1 MAYEKLA
8 QNIIQNVGGKDNILS
23 VVHCTTRLRFK
34 LKDESKVKTE
44 QLKETDGVITV
55 VRSGGQYQVV
65 IGNHVPDVYNTL
77 AKIGGFEASGQVA
90 DDYVDQQ
97 NMSLLDRFIDLIS
110 GIFQPIL
117 GPLCA
122 AGMIKGLT
130 AMCAS
135 LGWLSQTSGTY
146 IVLYAIGDG
155 FFYFLPIIL
164 GLTAARKFKLDPF
177 VAVAIGAA
185 MTYPSIVSLGDSNVL
200 YTLFENTFIRSEI
213 HSTFLGIPMIAINYT
228 STVIPVIC
236 AVWFAA
242 KVEKWC
248 RSFIPT
254 VVKTFLVPF
263 VTLLITVPLT
273 FLVIGPVASWIGDL
287 LAFISQGIYN
297 LSPIIAGLLM
307 GAFWQVFV
315 IFGVHWGFVAVALAN
330 VGSQGFDS
338 ILSLSLAASFAQTGV
353 VLAIL
358 FQTKDPKLKGIAF
371 PAFISGIFG
380 VTEPAIYGVTLPR
393 KRPFILSCIAA
404 SLGGGIIGAFG
415 TKFFIMAGMGV
426 FSIPSAISPK
436 NGIDLSV
443 YGLMLAMALALV
455 AGFFLQLF
463 FGKKSVLEA
472 KAAATAQKITATA
485 EEAKQVANQTS
496 SPAPE
501 TYNQKTTLVS
511 PLTGEVI
518 PLTQSEDEVFASGA
532 MGQGVALVPTSGQV
546 LAPADSTVA
555 LVFPT
560 GHALGLKT
568 ETGAEILIHIG
579 MDTVQLEGKYFK
591 TLVQKGQK
599 VKVGEPLVEFD
610 LEAIKKAG
618 YSVTTPIIV
627 TNTKAYHAVTPA
639 KFGPITAGELLL
651 KLN

>member
-1 MAYEKLA
+1 MAYERLA

-34 LKDESKVKTE
+34 LKDEAKVKLE

-77 AKIGGFEASGQVA
+77 TKIGGFETAEQVA

-164 GLTAARKFKLDPF
+164 GLTAAKKFKLDPF
-177 VAVAIGAA
+177 TAVAIGAA
-185 MTYPSIVSLGDSNVL
+185 MTYPTIVSLGDSNVL
-200 YTLFENTFIRSEI
+200 YTLFKNTFIQSEI

-263 VTLLITVPLT
+263 TTLLITVPLT

-297 LSPIIAGLLM
+297 FSPIFAGLLM
-307 GAFWQVFV
+307 GAFWQIFV

-330 VGSQGFDS
+330 VGSQGSDP

-358 FQTKDPKLKGIAF
+358 FQTKDSKLRGIAF

-404 SLGGGIIGAFG
+404 SLGGGLIGAFG
-415 TKFFIMAGMGV
+415 TKFFIMAGMGI

-443 YGLMLAMALALV
+443 YGLMLAMGIALV

-463 FGKKSVLEA
+463 FGKKSILEA
-472 KAAATAQKITATA
+472 KAATTAKAVTATA
-485 EEAKQVANQTS
+485 KEAQQVAQTP
-496 SPAPE
+496 SPE
-501 TYNQKTTLVS
+501 LMTYNQKTTLAS

-532 MGQGVALVPTSGQV
+532 MGQGVALIPTVGQV
-546 LAPADSTVA
+546 FAPADSTVA

-568 ETGAEILIHIG
+568 ATGAEILIHIG
-579 MDTVQLEGKYFK
+579 MDTVQLDGKYFK
-591 TLVQKGQK
+591 TLVKKGQQ
-599 VKVGEPLVEFD
+599 VKTGELLVEFD
-610 LEAIKKAG
+610 LEAIQKAG
-618 YSVTTPIIV
+618 YSTTTPIIV
-627 TNTKAYHAVTPA
+627 TNTRAYHTVSPV
-639 KFGPITAGELLL
+639 KFGPLKEGDPLL
-651 KLN
+651 KLT